1 MDKNLTQLEQKAL
14 LAQMNPHFIFNALNT
29 IHGFYLGGDSKNGS
43 KYLITF
49 ASLLRKILESS
60 SKEFIS
66 LEKERELMTQYA
78 NLFNLKLEHTFD
90 FIFEIDKNI
99 EPLETFIPS
108 MIIQPFIENALLHG
122 IINHKI
128 QGIVKVQ
135 IQLCSDNSIQVIIS
149 DNGIG
154 REAAL
159 KNKVQS
165 EYESVG
171 LEITKKRIKY
181 LNKLENIPPEIT
193 FFDLK
198 NNDESAAGTRVEFKL
213 FCKLA

>member
-1 MDKNLTQLEQKAL
+1 
-14 LAQMNPHFIFNALNT
+14 
-29 IHGFYLGGDSKNGS
+29 
-43 KYLITF
+43 
-49 ASLLRKILESS
+49 
-60 SKEFIS
+60 
-66 LEKERELMTQYA
+66 
-78 NLFNLKLEHTFD
+78 
-90 FIFEIDKNI
+90 
-99 EPLETFIPS
+99 